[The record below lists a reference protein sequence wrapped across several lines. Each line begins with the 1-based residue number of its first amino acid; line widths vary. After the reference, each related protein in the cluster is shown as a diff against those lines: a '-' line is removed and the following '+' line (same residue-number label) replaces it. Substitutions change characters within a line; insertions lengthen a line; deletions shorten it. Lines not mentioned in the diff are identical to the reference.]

1 MIRHQMDRMHARI
14 VQRQQRQKLARTSL
28 MRTSDVNKNGDGRCA
43 FDTLWPSPRHA
54 PHPAPSSLS
63 HHHSTASTAESNRRS
78 QVSTIAPLSVDNHPT
93 SCRTTPPLWSAQSP
107 PLNHPPWST
116 SARSVASEDSSKALK
131 DGGSL
136 FPSFRARWS
145 VGSTSAVSVDGAPTG
160 QSLDNLAAL
169 ASMSKVQDN
178 DDLLNGEITR
188 TEVPSSIVEVSVI
201 AASLM
206 KSEESR
212 GMPHRALYAAQFWRN
227 SGAILAQFWGNSAQ
241 LF

>member
-1 MIRHQMDRMHARI
+1 MRFR
-14 VQRQQRQKLARTSL
+14 LAS
-28 MRTSDVNKNGDGRCA
+28 
-43 FDTLWPSPRHA
+43 
-54 PHPAPSSLS
+54 PHPAPRPTPLSFFS

-107 PLNHPPWST
+107 PLWST
-116 SARSVASEDSSKALK
+116 SARSVSSSEDSKTGLK

-145 VGSTSAVSVDGAPTG
+145 VGSTSAVSVDGAPHG

-169 ASMSKVQDN
+169 ASMSKLDN
-178 DDLLNGEITR
+178 NDAGEITR

-206 KSEESR
+206 QSEESR
-212 GMPHRALYAAQFWRN
+212 GMPHRALYAPRNSGAIRAQFWRN
-227 SGAILAQFWGNSAQ
+227 SGAILRNYSDGEPIASGTRRCAGRSSTETRGPRSDRCPAT
-241 LF
+241 

>member
-1 MIRHQMDRMHARI
+1 MST
-14 VQRQQRQKLARTSL
+14 RTETAGALST
-28 MRTSDVNKNGDGRCA
+28 RVASPAPRPI
-43 FDTLWPSPRHA
+43 PSPF
-54 PHPAPSSLS
+54 SLS
-63 HHHSTASTAESNRRS
+63 HHHSTASTAESDRRS

-107 PLNHPPWST
+107 PLWST
-116 SARSVASEDSSKALK
+116 SVRSVTSEDSKTGLK

-145 VGSTSAVSVDGAPTG
+145 VGSTSAVSVDGAPNG

-169 ASMSKVQDN
+169 ASMSKMDN
-178 DDLLNGEITR
+178 NDAGEITR

-212 GMPHRALYAAQFWRN
+212 GMPHRALYAPRN
-227 SGAILAQFWGNSAQ
+227 SGAILAQFWRNSLTANPSPQ
-241 LF
+241 VRGGAMGAPVPRHLG

>member
-1 MIRHQMDRMHARI
+1 
-14 VQRQQRQKLARTSL
+14 
-28 MRTSDVNKNGDGRCA
+28 MR
-43 FDTLWPSPRHA
+43 FRHA
-54 PHPAPSSLS
+54 LALPAPRTPPRSFFSLS

-116 SARSVASEDSSKALK
+116 SAHSVTSSEDSKTGLK

-145 VGSTSAVSVDGAPTG
+145 VGSTSAVSVDGAPHG

-169 ASMSKVQDN
+169 ASMSKLDN
-178 DDLLNGEITR
+178 NDAGEITR

-206 KSEESR
+206 QSEESR
-212 GMPHRALYAAQFWRN
+212 GMPHRALYAPRNSGAILAQFGRN
-227 SGAILAQFWGNSAQ
+227 SGAILAQFWRNYSEAPPPLQVRGGAMGIAVPRHVG
-241 LF
+241 

>member
-1 MIRHQMDRMHARI
+1 MSTRMGTGGALSTRF
-14 VQRQQRQKLARTSL
+14 
-28 MRTSDVNKNGDGRCA
+28 G
-43 FDTLWPSPRHA
+43 PPRA
-54 PHPAPSSLS
+54 TPHPAPSSLS

-107 PLNHPPWST
+107 PLCST
-116 SARSVASEDSSKALK
+116 SARSVSSSEDSKTGLK

-145 VGSTSAVSVDGAPTG
+145 VGSTSAVSVDGAPHG

-169 ASMSKVQDN
+169 ASMSKLDNN
-178 DDLLNGEITR
+178 DDLINGEITR

-206 KSEESR
+206 QSEESR
-212 GMPHRALYAAQFWRN
+212 GMPHRALYAPRN
-227 SGAILAQFWGNSAQ
+227 SGAIRAQFGRNAAQ

>member
-1 MIRHQMDRMHARI
+1 
-14 VQRQQRQKLARTSL
+14 
-28 MRTSDVNKNGDGRCA
+28 MRTSDVSKMGRRCA
-43 FDTLWPSPRHA
+43 STRFGPPRA
-54 PHPAPSSLS
+54 TPHPLSFSSLS

-145 VGSTSAVSVDGAPTG
+145 VGSTSAVSVDGAPNG

-188 TEVPSSIVEVSVI
+188 TEVRRRSS
-201 AASLM
+201 
-206 KSEESR
+206 R
-212 GMPHRALYAAQFWRN
+212 CR
-227 SGAILAQFWGNSAQ
+227 
-241 LF
+241 

>member
-1 MIRHQMDRMHARI
+1 MSTRMGTGGA
-14 VQRQQRQKLARTSL
+14 LST
-28 MRTSDVNKNGDGRCA
+28 RCA
-43 FDTLWPSPRHA
+43 PPRA
-54 PHPAPSSLS
+54 TPHPAPSSLS

-107 PLNHPPWST
+107 PLCST
-116 SARSVASEDSSKALK
+116 SARSVSSSEDSKTGLK

-145 VGSTSAVSVDGAPTG
+145 VGSTSAVSVDGAPHG

-169 ASMSKVQDN
+169 ASMSKLENN
-178 DDLLNGEITR
+178 DAGEITR

-206 KSEESR
+206 QSEESR
-212 GMPHRALYAAQFWRN
+212 GMPHRALYAPRNSGAIRAQFWRN
-227 SGAILAQFWGNSAQ
+227 AAQ

>member
-1 MIRHQMDRMHARI
+1 MSTRMGTAGALSTRF
-14 VQRQQRQKLARTSL
+14 
-28 MRTSDVNKNGDGRCA
+28 G
-43 FDTLWPSPRHA
+43 PPRAA
-54 PHPAPSSLS
+54 PHPRSFSSLS

-107 PLNHPPWST
+107 PLWST
-116 SARSVASEDSSKALK
+116 SARSVSSSEDSKTGLK

-145 VGSTSAVSVDGAPTG
+145 VGSTSAVSVDGAPHG

-169 ASMSKVQDN
+169 ASMSKLDSN
-178 DDLLNGEITR
+178 DAGEITR

-206 KSEESR
+206 QSEESR
-212 GMPHRALYAAQFWRN
+212 GMPHRALYAPRNSGAIRAQFWRN
-227 SGAILAQFWGNSAQ
+227 SAQ